1 MEELKDIPRQQ
12 GGQYGARYKK
22 RRRRPDIKAIA
33 IFILLITV
41 VILAANVIRLSNA
54 LKDDEQYISAQSSRV
69 FEYYGKKDVIKLDDP
84 TYGDTWLAALT
95 DVPRHTWI
103 MTRWRQKTAI
113 STTTKTASA

>member
-22 RRRRPDIKAIA
+22 RRRKPDIKAIA

-69 FEYYGKKDVIKLDDP
+69 FEYYGKRMLSSLMTPP
-84 TYGDTWLAALT
+84 TATHGLPPLPMCPATL
-95 DVPRHTWI
+95 WI
-103 MTRWRQKTAI
+103 TTRWRQKTAI

>member
-69 FEYYGKKDVIKLDDP
+69 FEYYGEKDVIKLDDP
-84 TYGDTWLAALT
+84 TLPPLPMCPAT
-95 DVPRHTWI
+95 RWI